1 MQFNA
6 SRIARIAR
14 IGSLLGLSVLCVA
27 ASAAPVPGP
36 PQLSARSF
44 VLYDYHT
51 GQVLAAKDPET
62 PQPPA
67 SLTKIMTAYVAFGAL
82 KKGDLKLDD
91 QITISADAWRTGGSR
106 SFIDPAKPVPVEVLV
121 HGVLTQSGNDATLAL
136 AEHIAGT
143 ETAFADLMNSEAE
156 RLGLAQTH
164 FVNSHGLPADNHH
177 SSPLDM
183 ARLAAATIRDFPDYY
198 PWYSLKSFTWNN
210 ITQPNRNRMLFL
222 DKSVDG
228 LKTGFTDDAGYCLVT
243 SAKRDDMRLI
253 VAIMG
258 SASDRSRFQEA
269 QALFNWGFR
278 FYETHRLYPAT
289 EKRTDAPVFG
299 GAQRSV
305 PLGLAEDTYITVARG
320 KYAELVA
327 SVEVAPR
334 LTAPVTKGSAQGM
347 LRVKLGDEVLL
358 ERPLVALA
366 DVEQGSIFRRA
377 IDAARLWWQE

>member
-1 MQFNA
+1 MHFRPSLA
-6 SRIARIAR
+6 SHA
-14 IGSLLGLSVLCVA
+14 LGLTLLVA
-27 ASAAPVPGP
+27 TAATAAAPVPSA
-36 PQLSARSF
+36 PQLSARSY

-51 GQVLAAKDPET
+51 GQVLTAKDPEV

-67 SLTKIMTAYVAFGAL
+67 SLTKIMTAYVAFDAL
-82 KKGDLKLDD
+82 KKGELKLDD
-91 QITISADAWRTGGSR
+91 QVTISTEAWRTGGSR

-121 HGVLTQSGNDATLAL
+121 HGVLTQSGNDATVAL
-136 AEHIAGT
+136 AEHMAGT
-143 ETAFADLMNSEAE
+143 QTAFADLMNEQAK
-156 RLGLAQTH
+156 RLGLAHTH
-164 FVNSHGLPADNHH
+164 FANPHGLPADDHY
-177 SSPLDM
+177 STALDM
-183 ARLAAATIRDFPDYY
+183 AHLAAATIRDFPDYY

-210 ITQPNRNRMLFL
+210 ITQPNRNRLLFW

-228 LKTGFTDDAGYCLVT
+228 LKTGFTDAAGYCLVT
-243 SAKRDDMRLI
+243 SAKHDDMRLI

-258 SASDRSRFQEA
+258 SASDRSRFQES

-278 FYETHRLYPAT
+278 FFETHRLYPAG

-299 GAQRSV
+299 GDERSV
-305 PLGLAEDTYITVARG
+305 PLGLAQDTYVTVPRG
-320 KYAELVA
+320 KYAELAA

-334 LTAPVTKGSAQGM
+334 LTAPVAKGSAQGT

-366 DVEQGSIFRRA
+366 QVEQGNIFRRA

>member
-1 MQFNA
+1 MHFRPSLA
-6 SRIARIAR
+6 SHA
-14 IGSLLGLSVLCVA
+14 LGLTLLVA
-27 ASAAPVPGP
+27 AATTAAAPVPSA
-36 PQLSARSF
+36 PQISARSY

-51 GQVLAAKDPET
+51 GQVLTAKDPEV

-82 KKGDLKLDD
+82 KKGDLKLDE
-91 QITISADAWRTGGSR
+91 QITISPEAWRTGGSR

-136 AEHIAGT
+136 AEHMAGT
-143 ETAFADLMNSEAE
+143 ETAFADLMNAQAQ
-156 RLGLAQTH
+156 RLGLAHTH
-164 FVNSHGLPADNHH
+164 FVNSHGLPADDHY

-183 ARLAAATIRDFPDYY
+183 ARLAAATIHDFPDYY
-198 PWYSLKSFTWNN
+198 PWYSLKSFTWNG
-210 ITQPNRNRMLFL
+210 ITQPNRNRLLFW
-222 DKSVDG
+222 DNTVDG
-228 LKTGFTDDAGYCLVT
+228 LKTGHTDAAGFCLVS
-243 SAKRDDMRLI
+243 SAKREDMRLI
-253 VAIMG
+253 AVVMG
-258 SASDRSRFQEA
+258 SASDRSRFQES

-278 FYETHRLYPAT
+278 FFETHRLYPAG

-299 GAQRSV
+299 GDERSV
-305 PLGLAEDTYITVARG
+305 PLGLAEDTYVTVPRG
-320 KYAELVA
+320 KYGELAA

-334 LTAPVTKGSAQGM
+334 LSAPVAKGAAQGT

-366 DVEQGSIFRRA
+366 DVGEGNIFRRA